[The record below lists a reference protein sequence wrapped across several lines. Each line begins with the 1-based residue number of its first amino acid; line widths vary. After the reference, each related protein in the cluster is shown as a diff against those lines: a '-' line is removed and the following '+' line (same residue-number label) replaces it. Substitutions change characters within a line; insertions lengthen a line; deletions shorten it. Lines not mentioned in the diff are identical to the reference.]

1 MEIIRNH
8 RFIFIAC
15 QLINFLFLFL
25 CIMKGIVCR
34 IESKDYY
41 VLTDD
46 NKEIRCVLRGKLKLE
61 AEWKKEKLLYTDLIV
76 VGDIV
81 EFEMN
86 DDGTG
91 VIEKIPE
98 RKNYLSRKAPVIKGV
113 SEKGRR
119 FEQIIAANID
129 YTFCVVSVDKPKFNN
144 RTLDRMLV
152 TAESCETIP
161 VIVINKYDLLKKK
174 KRDFWYELYTTLGYK
189 VIRTSTI
196 TSQGIEEIK
205 SLIQNKTSVFIGH
218 SGVGKSSI
226 LNLLDPRINQ
236 KVGDVSEIWNKG
248 RHTTVTVRL
257 FKLNEN
263 TFVIDTPGVKE
274 IEPYGL
280 TREDITH
287 FYKEIS
293 IVSRKCKF
301 NTCTHTHE
309 PDCAVKKAVEDEIIP
324 YERYDSYLRLVETL
338 EEDKY

>member
-1 MEIIRNH
+1 MN
-8 RFIFIAC
+8 
-15 QLINFLFLFL
+15 
-25 CIMKGIVCR
+25 GIVSR

-41 VLTDD
+41 VLTND

-61 AEWKKEKLLYTDLIV
+61 TEWKKEKLLYTDLIV
-76 VGDIV
+76 VGDLV
-81 EFEMN
+81 EFVLN

-98 RKNYLSRKAPVIKGV
+98 RKNYISRKAPFIKGV
-113 SEKGRR
+113 SEKGLR

-144 RTLDRMLV
+144 RVLDRMIV
-152 TAESCETIP
+152 TAESCQTAPI
-161 VIVINKYDLLKKK
+161 IIINKYDLLKRKK
-174 KRDFWYELYTTLGYK
+174 KDYWYDLYTTLGYT
-189 VIRTSTI
+189 VIRSSAI
-196 TSQGIEEIK
+196 TYEGIEEIK
-205 SLIQNKTSVFIGH
+205 NLIQGKTSVFIGH

-236 KVGDVSEIWNKG
+236 KVGEISESWNKG
-248 RHTTVTVRL
+248 RHTTVTSRL

-287 FYKEIS
+287 YFREIA
-293 IVSRKCKF
+293 IVSRNCKF

-309 PDCAVKKAVEDEIIP
+309 PNCAVKKAVDNEIIP
-324 YERYDSYLRLVETL
+324 YERYESYLRLVETL
-338 EEDKY
+338 DEEKF

>member
-1 MEIIRNH
+1 
-8 RFIFIAC
+8 
-15 QLINFLFLFL
+15 
-25 CIMKGIVCR
+25 MKGIVSR

-46 NKEIRCVLRGKLKLE
+46 DKEIRCVLRGKLKLE

-76 VGDIV
+76 VGDVV
-81 EFEMN
+81 EFELN
-86 DDGTG
+86 EDGTG

-98 RKNYLSRKAPVIKGV
+98 RKNYLSRKAPYIKGV

-144 RTLDRMLV
+144 RVLDRMLV
-152 TAESCETIP
+152 TAESCETTPI
-161 VIVINKYDLLKKK
+161 IFINKYDLFKK
-174 KRDFWYELYTTLGYK
+174 KRKDYWYELYTTLGYK
-189 VIRTSTI
+189 VIRTSVI
-196 TSQGIEEIK
+196 TGQGIDEIK
-205 SLIQNKTSVFIGH
+205 NVIQGKTSVFIGH

-226 LNLLDPRINQ
+226 LNQLDPRINQ
-236 KVGDVSEIWNKG
+236 KVGEVSEVWNKG
-248 RHTTVTVRL
+248 RHTTVTAQL

-263 TFVIDTPGVKE
+263 TFVIDTPGVRE
-274 IEPYGL
+274 IEPFGL

-287 FYKEIS
+287 YFREIA
-293 IVSRKCKF
+293 IVARNCKF

-309 PDCAVKKAVEDEIIP
+309 PDCAVKEAVEQEIIP
-324 YERYDSYLRLVETL
+324 YERYESYLRLVETL

>member
-1 MEIIRNH
+1 
-8 RFIFIAC
+8 
-15 QLINFLFLFL
+15 
-25 CIMKGIVCR
+25 MKGIVSR

-81 EFEMN
+81 EFDLNE
-86 DDGTG
+86 DGTG

-98 RKNYLSRKAPVIKGV
+98 RRNYLSRKAPYIKGV

-129 YTFCVVSVDKPKFNN
+129 YTFCVTSVDKPKFNN
-144 RTLDRMLV
+144 RVLDRMIV
-152 TAESCETIP
+152 TAESCETTPI
-161 VIVINKYDLLKKK
+161 VIINKYDLLKKK
-174 KRDFWYELYTTLGYK
+174 KRDYWYELYTTLGYK
-189 VIRTSTI
+189 VIRTSVI
-196 TSQGIEEIK
+196 TGQGIDEIK
-205 SLIQNKTSVFIGH
+205 ETIQGKTSVFIGH

-226 LNLLDPRINQ
+226 LNQLDPRINQ
-236 KVGDVSEIWNKG
+236 KVGDISEAWNKG
-248 RHTTVTVRL
+248 RHTTVTARL

-274 IEPYGL
+274 IEPFGL

-287 FYKEIS
+287 YFREIAILS
-293 IVSRKCKF
+293 KKCRF

-309 PDCAVKKAVEDEIIP
+309 PDCAVKKAVEEEIIP

-338 EEDKY
+338 EEDKF

>member
-1 MEIIRNH
+1 
-8 RFIFIAC
+8 
-15 QLINFLFLFL
+15 
-25 CIMKGIVCR
+25 MKGIVSR

-41 VLTDD
+41 VLYED
-46 NKEIRCVLRGKLKLE
+46 KEIRCFLRGKLKLE

-76 VGDIV
+76 VGDYV
-81 EFEMN
+81 EFELN

-98 RKNYLSRKAPVIKGV
+98 RRNYLSRKAPYIKGV
-113 SEKGRR
+113 SEKGKR

-144 RTLDRMLV
+144 RVLDRMLV

-161 VIVINKYDLLKKK
+161 IIVINKYDLLKKK
-174 KRDFWYELYTTLGYK
+174 KRDYWYELYTTLGYK
-189 VIRTSTI
+189 VIRTSVVTG
-196 TSQGIEEIK
+196 QGIDDIK
-205 SLIQNKTSVFIGH
+205 NTIQGKTSVFIGH

-226 LNLLDPRINQ
+226 LNQLDPRINQ
-236 KVGDVSEIWNKG
+236 KVGEISEAWNKG
-248 RHTTVTVRL
+248 RHTTVTAQL

-263 TFVIDTPGVKE
+263 TFVIDTPGVRE

-287 FYKEIS
+287 YFREIA
-293 IVSRKCKF
+293 IVAGNCKF

-324 YERYDSYLRLVETL
+324 YERYESYLRLVETL
-338 EEDKY
+338 DEEKF

>member
-1 MEIIRNH
+1 
-8 RFIFIAC
+8 
-15 QLINFLFLFL
+15 
-25 CIMKGIVCR
+25 MKGIVSR

-81 EFEMN
+81 EFELN
-86 DDGTG
+86 EDGTG

-98 RKNYLSRKAPVIKGV
+98 RKNYLSRKAPYIKGV

-144 RTLDRMLV
+144 RVLDRMLV
-152 TAESCETIP
+152 TAESCETTPI
-161 VIVINKYDLLKKK
+161 ILINKYDLVKKK
-174 KRDFWYELYTTLGYK
+174 KRDFWYDLYTTLGYK
-189 VIRTSTI
+189 VIRTSVVTG
-196 TSQGIEEIK
+196 QGIDEVK
-205 SLIQNKTSVFIGH
+205 QTIQGKTSVFVGH

-226 LNLLDPRINQ
+226 LNQLDPRINQ
-236 KVGDVSEIWNKG
+236 KVGDVSEAWNKG
-248 RHTTVTVRL
+248 RHTTVTARL

-263 TFVIDTPGVKE
+263 TIVIDTPGVRE
-274 IEPYGL
+274 LEPFGL

-287 FYKEIS
+287 YFREIA
-293 IVSRKCKF
+293 IVAKKCKF

-309 PDCAVKKAVEDEIIP
+309 PDCAVKKAVEEEIIP
-324 YERYDSYLRLVETL
+324 FERYESYLRLVETL

>member
-1 MEIIRNH
+1 
-8 RFIFIAC
+8 
-15 QLINFLFLFL
+15 
-25 CIMKGIVCR
+25 MKGIVSR

-46 NKEIRCVLRGKLKLE
+46 DKEIRCVLRGKLKLE

-76 VGDIV
+76 VGDVV
-81 EFEMN
+81 EFELN
-86 DDGTG
+86 EDGTG

-98 RKNYLSRKAPVIKGV
+98 RKNYLSRKAPYIKGV

-144 RTLDRMLV
+144 RVLDRMLV
-152 TAESCETIP
+152 TAESCETTPI
-161 VIVINKYDLLKKK
+161 IIINKYDLFKK
-174 KRDFWYELYTTLGYK
+174 KRKDYWYELYTTLGYK
-189 VIRTSTI
+189 VIRTSVI
-196 TSQGIEEIK
+196 TGQGIDEIK
-205 SLIQNKTSVFIGH
+205 NVIQGKTSVFIGH

-226 LNLLDPRINQ
+226 LNQLDPRINQ
-236 KVGDVSEIWNKG
+236 KVGEVSEVWNKG
-248 RHTTVTVRL
+248 RHTTVTAQL

-263 TFVIDTPGVKE
+263 TFVIDTPGVRE
-274 IEPYGL
+274 IEPFGL

-287 FYKEIS
+287 YFREIA
-293 IVSRKCKF
+293 IVARNCKF

-309 PDCAVKKAVEDEIIP
+309 PDCAVKEAVEQEIIP
-324 YERYDSYLRLVETL
+324 YERYESYLRLVETL

>member
-1 MEIIRNH
+1 
-8 RFIFIAC
+8 
-15 QLINFLFLFL
+15 
-25 CIMKGIVCR
+25 MKGIVSR

-41 VLTDD
+41 VLYED
-46 NKEIRCVLRGKLKLE
+46 KEIRCFLRGKLKLE

-76 VGDIV
+76 VGDYV
-81 EFEMN
+81 EFELN

-98 RKNYLSRKAPVIKGV
+98 RRNYLSRKAPYIKGV
-113 SEKGRR
+113 SEKGKR

-144 RTLDRMLV
+144 RVLDRMLV

-161 VIVINKYDLLKKK
+161 IIVINKYDLLKKK
-174 KRDFWYELYTTLGYK
+174 KRDYWYELYTTLGYK
-189 VIRTSTI
+189 VIRTSVVTG
-196 TSQGIEEIK
+196 QGIDDIK
-205 SLIQNKTSVFIGH
+205 NTIQGKTSVFIGH

-226 LNLLDPRINQ
+226 LNQLDPRINQ
-236 KVGDVSEIWNKG
+236 KVGEISEAWNKG
-248 RHTTVTVRL
+248 RHTTVTAQL
-257 FKLNEN
+257 FKLNET
-263 TFVIDTPGVKE
+263 TFVIDTPGVRE

-287 FYKEIS
+287 YFREIA
-293 IVSRKCKF
+293 IVARNCKF

-324 YERYDSYLRLVETL
+324 YERYESYLRLVETL
-338 EEDKY
+338 DEEKF